1 MSTSPIDALVERGE
15 EKGCVNLSELSELTQ
30 ELSDD
35 EAQALAD
42 RLEARGIDVTD
53 DCGRESE
60 PGPSYAIDD
69 LSVMTGDTL
78 QLFLRDVRRHPLLTA
93 EEEVELA
100 KRIERGDLEAKE
112 RMVTSNL
119 RLVVSLAK
127 KYQGHELSLLDL
139 IQEGILGLI
148 RAAEKFDW
156 RKGYKFSTYATFWIR
171 QAIQRGL
178 ANQGR
183 TIRLPVHIGQRERK
197 ISRAER
203 ELGVEL
209 ERTPTDEEI
218 AKRADISL
226 KELEETREY
235 SRTVTS
241 LERPVGE
248 EGDTELGDLL
258 PSDAPEPVEEVEIG
272 LRQEAVHRALEN
284 LSEQEQAV
292 IRLRYGINGDSP
304 TPLREAGKRLG
315 LSPERVRRVGRSR
328 LRGSACTPPGWV
340 IARHGDFHSISAG
353 ARRREAARGARPGSV
368 AADLDADPPG
378 DAARA
383 GRAHREGQARE
394 QRRRDVRRRPRPGA
408 VRSGRPGRGRD
419 PRAGNGARAL
429 DRRSGRG
436 RRAAAGSG
444 PARPHRQ
451 EGAGRGGAAEARAGA
466 REHAAG
472 RGDREGEGEVM
483 SETQQTPE
491 ELRREIER
499 PRRELGD
506 TVDALSHKADVK
518 QQALQKKEEV
528 QERVKSNPTP
538 LVAAAGALVA
548 LLILRRL
555 LRRR

>member
-15 EKGCVNLSELSELTQ
+15 EIGCVNLSELSELAQ
-30 ELSDD
+30 ELSDE

-93 EEEVELA
+93 EEEIEIA

-112 RMVTSNL
+112 RMVNSNL

-241 LERPVGE
+241 LERPVGA

-315 LSPERVRRVGRSR
+315 LSPERVRRIEHKALER
-328 LRGSACTPPGWV
+328 LACTREV
-340 IARHGDFHSISAG
+340 AAL
-353 ARRREAARGARPGSV
+353 AEAA
-368 AADLDADPPG
+368 
-378 DAARA
+378 
-383 GRAHREGQARE
+383 
-394 QRRRDVRRRPRPGA
+394 
-408 VRSGRPGRGRD
+408 
-419 PRAGNGARAL
+419 
-429 DRRSGRG
+429 
-436 RRAAAGSG
+436 
-444 PARPHRQ
+444 
-451 EGAGRGGAAEARAGA
+451 
-466 REHAAG
+466 
-472 RGDREGEGEVM
+472 
-483 SETQQTPE
+483 
-491 ELRREIER
+491 
-499 PRRELGD
+499 
-506 TVDALSHKADVK
+506 
-518 QQALQKKEEV
+518 
-528 QERVKSNPTP
+528 
-538 LVAAAGALVA
+538 
-548 LLILRRL
+548 
-555 LRRR
+555 

>member
-15 EKGCVNLSELSELTQ
+15 DKGCVNLSELSELAQ
-30 ELSDD
+30 ELSDE

-42 RLEARGIDVTD
+42 RLEARGVDVTD

-69 LSVMTGDTL
+69 LSVKTGDTL

-93 EEEVELA
+93 EEEIELA

-203 ELGVEL
+203 ELAVEL

-315 LSPERVRRVGRSR
+315 LSPERVRRIEHKALER
-328 LRGSACTPPGWV
+328 LACTREV
-340 IARHGDFHSISAG
+340 AAL
-353 ARRREAARGARPGSV
+353 AEAA
-368 AADLDADPPG
+368 
-378 DAARA
+378 
-383 GRAHREGQARE
+383 
-394 QRRRDVRRRPRPGA
+394 
-408 VRSGRPGRGRD
+408 
-419 PRAGNGARAL
+419 
-429 DRRSGRG
+429 
-436 RRAAAGSG
+436 
-444 PARPHRQ
+444 
-451 EGAGRGGAAEARAGA
+451 
-466 REHAAG
+466 
-472 RGDREGEGEVM
+472 
-483 SETQQTPE
+483 
-491 ELRREIER
+491 
-499 PRRELGD
+499 
-506 TVDALSHKADVK
+506 
-518 QQALQKKEEV
+518 
-528 QERVKSNPTP
+528 
-538 LVAAAGALVA
+538 
-548 LLILRRL
+548 
-555 LRRR
+555 